1 MNSKTGWLLASH
13 SPCGAC
19 CGLARRGGPAYIT
32 GARELDAAHVLNEAQ
47 TKAVQYVARLAK
59 SKSEDAEENLR
70 R

>member
-1 MNSKTGWLLASH
+1 M
-13 SPCGAC
+13 PC
-19 CGLARRGGPAYIT
+19 
-32 GARELDAAHVLNEAQ
+32 ARELDAAHVLNEAQ